1 MKECRDLFFFLI
13 IKTGEICSKDESF
26 FRLILFNIF
35 KWVSPKYTYN
45 DLTIIL
51 I

>member
-1 MKECRDLFFFLI
+1 KECRDLFFFLI
-13 IKTGEICSKDESF
+13 IKTGKICSKDESF

-35 KWVSPKYTYN
+35 KWVFPKYTCN
-45 DLTIIL
+45 NLKKIL